1 MRMQLSTHIDA
12 PADAVF
18 AAASDFPNATEMI
31 GGINAIEMLSPATDG
46 SPIGVGTRFRETRTM
61 FGKQATEEM
70 EVSAFDPPRSYTL
83 SALSCGVQF
92 DSKVEVI
99 PDGQGCRLGYD
110 ILGVPT
116 TLFAR
121 VVGAITGPMMKGSM
135 RKAMEKDL
143 ADIKAFVEN
152 GHTPTP
158 NQDQT
163 DAGVAEHG

>member
-12 PADAVF
+12 PAEAVF
-18 AAASDFPNATEMI
+18 AAASDFPNATAMVE
-31 GGINAIEMLSPATDG
+31 GINAVEMLSPANDG

-61 FGKQATEEM
+61 MGKQATEEM
-70 EVSAFDPPRSYTL
+70 EVSTFDPPHSYTL

-121 VVGAITGPMMKGSM
+121 VVGAIMTPLMKGSM

-143 ADIKAFVEN
+143 SDIKAYVEN
-152 GHTPTP
+152 GHAGSSHPG
-158 NQDQT
+158 QHQT
-163 DAGVAEHG
+163 EA